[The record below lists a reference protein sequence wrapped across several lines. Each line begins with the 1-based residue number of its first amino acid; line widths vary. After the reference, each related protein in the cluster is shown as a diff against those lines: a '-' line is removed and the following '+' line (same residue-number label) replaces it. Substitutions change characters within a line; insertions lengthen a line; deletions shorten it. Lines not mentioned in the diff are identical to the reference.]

1 MAFREDPY
9 YVKRILEGDTA
20 AFSALVDKY
29 KDWVFTIVFR
39 ILRNREETE
48 ETAQD
53 VFLKAYRSL
62 NKYRGKSKFST
73 WLFSIAYNTAI
84 SKSRKR
90 KLKTADLEEKLIEN
104 YTEDAINEDLS
115 EYTLEVQQR
124 LIDRALE
131 KLNDEDNLMIRLF
144 YKNDNSIEEIA
155 EIMGLG
161 GSNVKVRL
169 HRIRNKL
176 LTEIN
181 HLSKIENQE
190 NAF

>member
-1 MAFREDPY
+1 MTFREDPY
-9 YVKRILEGDTA
+9 YVKQILEGNTA

-39 ILRNREETE
+39 ILRNREEAE

-53 VFLKAYRSL
+53 VFLKVYRSL

-90 KLKTADLEEKLIEN
+90 KLKTADLEEELIEN
-104 YTEDAINEDLS
+104 YTEDAISEDLS
-115 EYTLEVQQR
+115 EYTLEEQQR

-161 GSNVKVRL
+161 RSNVKVRL
-169 HRIRNKL
+169 HRIRKKL
-176 LTEIN
+176 LTEIKL
-181 HLSKIENQE
+181 LSKIENQE
-190 NAF
+190 NTF